1 MPSKDTEQLR
11 SLLTDCGIEDGTG
24 KTLLE
29 VGFKNGLF
37 LEQCHKAGLKATGL
51 EVVEEFYEK
60 VKSQFPHLDLIL
72 YDGDKVPLPDG
83 SFDLVVSFQVLEHVG
98 SPAATLDECVRL
110 LKPGGQMY
118 HVFPNYH
125 SFYEG
130 HYKVLWLPLLN
141 QRLGRWYLKVR
152 GRYTPYYET
161 LNVLTPKAVKRI
173 MACYSDRIEIL
184 SLGRREFL
192 SKFMENQIKKIDQKQ
207 LRAFFKML
215 HRLPLLKNTILKTIA
230 ALDLYYPITIIAKK
244 CGRRIE
250 S

>member
-1 MPSKDTEQLR
+1 MPSKDIEQLR
-11 SLLTDCGIEDGTG
+11 SLLTDCGLEDGAG

-51 EVVEEFYEK
+51 EVVEEFYEN
-60 VKSQFPHLDLIL
+60 VKSQFPHLNLIL
-72 YDGDKVPLPDG
+72 YDGNKVPLPDA

-110 LKPGGQMY
+110 LKPGGMMY

-130 HYKVLWLPLLN
+130 HYKVLWLPFLN
-141 QRLGRWYLKVR
+141 QRLGRWYLKLR
-152 GRYTPYYET
+152 RRYTPYYET
-161 LNVLTPKAVKRI
+161 LNILKPKEVKRTL
-173 MACYSDRIEIL
+173 ARYGDDLEVL

-192 SKFMENQIKKIDQKQ
+192 DKFTENQINKIDQKL
-207 LRAFFKML
+207 LRTSFKAI
-215 HRLPLLKNTILKTIA
+215 HRLKGLKAAVLKTIA
-230 ALDLYYPITIIAKK
+230 ALDLYYPVTIIAEKK
-244 CGRRIE
+244 
-250 S
+250 